1 MKYIFQSLF
10 FSLYFS
16 VFICPLI
23 AKVNAV
29 PGSRSPGAAGQGAA
43 GQGGAGQGVAGLQR
57 SITPGRWPGCVLDNQ
72 NVFRDTM
79 DYVKSF
85 SRQQI

>member
-1 MKYIFQSLF
+1 MKYILFIFQHSSAF
-10 FSLYFS
+10 FSIFQ
-16 VFICPLI
+16 PLI

-29 PGSRSPGAAGQGAA
+29 PGRRSPGGRWSRGRWSR
-43 GQGGAGQGVAGLQR
+43 GAGLQR

-85 SRQQI
+85 IRQQIWF

>member
-29 PGSRSPGAAGQGAA
+29 PGSRSPGAAGQG
-43 GQGGAGQGVAGLQR
+43 GAGLQR

-72 NVFRDTM
+72 NVFRNTM
-79 DYVKSF
+79 DYVKSII
-85 SRQQI
+85 SKQIWL